1 MRNLSSKSLLVTF
14 AAVGALYA
22 GALRAEEAKLV
33 QTNLVSDIPGL
44 AAVTDANLKNPWAF
58 RTASPVPSGSRTRGR
73 IPPLCTWSPTRRP
86 SPNLASR

>member
-33 QTNLVSDIPGL
+33 QTNLVSSQGWL
-44 AAVTDANLKNPWAF
+44 
-58 RTASPVPSGSRTRGR
+58 
-73 IPPLCTWSPTRRP
+73 PLPTP
-86 SPNLASR
+86 T